1 MMRARDVLET
11 RVRTTG
17 PHTSMDTK
25 PRLWPSR
32 RPQSAISSHHPKFRI
47 RASSTLGK
55 PLTIRLRLPLVLA
68 TSPDRVPR
76 PVNRRPD
83 PNNPQLA
90 GSLFLEDTRPPR
102 NAGTSPSLQKVKKQI
117 GLVQSPTKLN
127 SVPSL
132 ERKGD
137 TRHQHIGA
145 PPGTV
150 AETAATLWPAGRSDV
165 LGYPFAAQPVHVR
178 VRRHGTGS
186 AWPGRRWQLGLV
198 GRPLP
203 YPLLRSVSIPQSPPD
218 ASSRAPGTRGPGS
231 ADRETGSPP
240 GEDAKAPTRP
250 KWTAVRNAEGPT
262 GRRPHGRHAGRLA
275 RGPYAAQPVSTPG
288 EVTP

>member
-32 RPQSAISSHHPKFRI
+32 RPQSAIISSHHPKFRI

-55 PLTIRLRLPLVLA
+55 PLTIRLPLVLA

-117 GLVQSPTKLN
+117 GLVQSPTKLHELCAQ
-127 SVPSL
+127 S
-132 ERKGD
+132 RTKR
-137 TRHQHIGA
+137 RHQTSAYWCSARHSRGD
-145 PPGTV
+145 
-150 AETAATLWPAGRSDV
+150 ETAATLWPAGRSDV

-203 YPLLRSVSIPQSPPD
+203 YPLLRSGSIPHRTRLHVRRGRGGRGRRIARPD
-218 ASSRAPGTRGPGS
+218 HHRGRMP
-231 ADRETGSPP
+231 
-240 GEDAKAPTRP
+240 
-250 KWTAVRNAEGPT
+250 
-262 GRRPHGRHAGRLA
+262 RRPHDPSGLLCGTRRVRRAVGHMGATRAG
-275 RGPYAAQPVSTPG
+275 SPG
-288 EVTP
+288 DRTRPSL